1 MAEHEFTGRGAVVT
15 GAGAGIGRAIAT
27 AFAQRGARVAVVDL
41 QPDGVAAT
49 VRAIGDGGGTAFGV
63 RGDVRTPDGV
73 ERILE
78 EAVRALG
85 RVDILVNNAGV
96 YPNCPVLEMPEEQW
110 DTVIDTNLKGTFLM
124 SQAAARHMVAGRRG
138 GHIVNIASGAYK
150 SARRGAAHY
159 CASKAGIVM
168 FSKVLAQELAEHRIH
183 VNVVSP
189 GIIDVGRRGDVNP
202 HYRDVLLTTIP
213 WGRMGE
219 PSEIADAVLFLASAS
234 AGFVTGA
241 VLDVDGGSSAGRFFL
256 PYSRG

>member
-1 MAEHEFTGRGAVVT
+1 MADHGLTGRGVVVT

-27 AFAQRGARVAVVDL
+27 AFARRGAAVAAVDL
-41 QPDGVAAT
+41 DPDRVVET
-49 VRAIGDGGGTAFGV
+49 VRLIEDGPGAAFAV
-63 RGDVRTPDGV
+63 PGDVRTAAGV
-73 ERILE
+73 ERIIE
-78 EAVRALG
+78 EAVTYLG
-85 RVDILVNNAGV
+85 HLDILVNNAGV
-96 YPNCPVLEMPEEQW
+96 YPNCPVIDMPEDQW
-110 DTVIDTNLKGTFLM
+110 DAVIDTNLKGTFLM
-124 SQAAARHMVAGRRG
+124 SRAAARRMVADRRG

-189 GIIDVGRRGDVNP
+189 GLIDVGRRGDVNP
-202 HYRDVLLTTIP
+202 RYRETLMTTIP

-219 PSEIADAVLFLASAS
+219 PAEIADAVLFLASPGAE
-234 AGFVTGA
+234 FITGA

>member
-1 MAEHEFTGRGAVVT
+1 MADHGLTGRGVVVT

-27 AFAQRGARVAVVDL
+27 AFARRGAAVAAVDLDPDRVAE
-41 QPDGVAAT
+41 T
-49 VRAIGDGGGTAFGV
+49 VRAIGDGPGAAFAV
-63 RGDVRTPDGV
+63 PGDVRTAAGV
-73 ERILE
+73 ERTIE
-78 EAVRALG
+78 EAVTYLG
-85 RVDILVNNAGV
+85 HLDILVNNAGV
-96 YPNCPVLEMPEEQW
+96 YPNCPVIDMPEDQW
-110 DTVIDTNLKGTFLM
+110 DAVIDTNLKGTFLM
-124 SQAAARHMVAGRRG
+124 SRAAARRMVADRRG

-189 GIIDVGRRGDVNP
+189 GLIDVGRRGDVNP
-202 HYRDVLLTTIP
+202 GYKETLMTTIP
-213 WGRMGE
+213 WGRMGA
-219 PSEIADAVLFLASAS
+219 PSEIADAVLFLASPGAE
-234 AGFVTGA
+234 FITGA